1 MTNELVRIGELIRN
15 RRVIVCCGA
24 GGVGKTTTAAALSL
38 AAARAG
44 RRVLV
49 LTIDPSKRL
58 AETLGVSR
66 NPPTPVAVPPD
77 RQIAAGIHAPASLDA
92 WMLDPKLVADESVR
106 RLTKT
111 PEDAERVLS
120 NRIYQQVSSMVAGM
134 HEYTAM
140 EALHRLVNE
149 GRYDLVV
156 LDTPPSRHALDFLE
170 APRRLSGLV
179 DSSALQAFLPK
190 RDSLMAR
197 AASKVIEKI
206 LGAVFG
212 EEFAHELVAFMMTFS
227 GIFSALNV
235 DVNAMRT
242 FLSGPDV
249 AFLLVT
255 SPAPATLAEAHFF
268 QDKTK
273 ELGLPFRGFVLNR
286 SRARNTSKRWP
297 DETSLE
303 DLPAEARAA
312 LPRLQVMAQG
322 ELDAAK
328 RDLALLTELEQR
340 AGTSATAIAVP
351 ELPEGADDMLTLL
364 TIADALAAS

>member
-1 MTNELVRIGELIRN
+1 MSADTVRIGDLIRT

-66 NPPTPVAVPPD
+66 NPPTPVAVPAD
-77 RQIAAGIHAPASLDA
+77 RQAAAGISAPASLDA

-111 PEDAERVLS
+111 PEDAQRVLG
-120 NRIYQQVSSMVAGM
+120 NRIYQQVSAMVAGM

-140 EALHRLVNE
+140 EALHRLVTE
-149 GRYDLVV
+149 GHYDLVV

-170 APRRLSGLV
+170 APKRLAGLV
-179 DSSALQAFLPK
+179 EGRAIQAFLPK
-190 RDSLMAR
+190 RDSLVAR

-206 LGAVFG
+206 LSAVFG
-212 EEFAHELVAFMMTFS
+212 EEFAQELVSFMMTFS

-235 DVNAMRT
+235 DVNAMRR

-255 SPAPATLAEAHFF
+255 SPAASTLAEAHFF

-297 DETSLE
+297 DEESLDQISPE
-303 DLPAEARAA
+303 GKSGIPKLQSFAHAELEAAR
-312 LPRLQVMAQG
+312 
-322 ELDAAK
+322 
-328 RDLALLTELEQR
+328 RDLGLLTELQQR
-340 AGTSATAIAVP
+340 AGQNATAMAVP
-351 ELPEGADDMLTLL
+351 ELPQGADDMITLI
-364 TIADALAAS
+364 TVADALAAA